1 MELIYREL
9 SQEIL
14 RACML
19 VHSELG
25 CGLFES
31 VYSDALEYEFKEL
44 QIPYKRELDVRVI
57 YKSIPMDRYFRIDY
71 LCYDK
76 IILELKAVD
85 TILPIHKVQLINY
98 LKLSRHR
105 LGFVINFGCPS
116 LQWERIAN
124 IY

>member
-1 MELIYREL
+1 MDLIYKEL
-9 SQEIL
+9 SERVIK
-14 RACML
+14 ACML

-25 CGLFES
+25 SGFLES

-44 QIPYKRELDVRVI
+44 QVPYKRELDVQVI
-57 YKSIPMDRYFRIDY
+57 YKGIPLDRHFRIDY

-85 TILPIHKVQLINY
+85 LILPIHKVQLLNY
-98 LKLSRHR
+98 LKLSRHM
-105 LGFVINFGCPS
+105 LGFVVNFGSAS